1 MTDKPKSV
9 QHSRS
14 QLRRL
19 AQQKGEPM
27 PEFNAAPQADAL
39 LRECRETMLTLARG
53 KPVRDLDEQI
63 SRIDAHLNAA
73 TQPSRISP
81 IVLCN
86 QHGGRGFVRD
96 CIVCNPVGVEQEPV
110 GTATERGE
118 LMPKPFMPL
127 HRTIEWSQ
135 AEIDKGETVWGLGDI
150 DRGFQ
155 NMGME
160 INRLRAALSRD
171 SEDAERNIDAI
182 VNRIVDAYQDSPKT
196 NYMLALAC
204 TQAIRAALAARGRM
218 P

>member
-1 MTDKPKSV
+1 MTDKQKAD

-53 KPVRDLDEQI
+53 TPVRDLDEQI

-73 TQPSRISP
+73 PQDASIRKGEDGIVDTDSRKVESVTSP
-81 IVLCN
+81 VATPA
-86 QHGGRGFVRD
+86 GAA
-96 CIVCNPVGVEQEPV
+96 P
-110 GTATERGE
+110 ATERGE
-118 LMPKPFMPL
+118 LIKQLQERARIRRQIPTRKSVQEGQP
-127 HRTIEWSQ
+127 
-135 AEIDKGETVWGLGDI
+135 
-150 DRGFQ
+150 DRIADLL
-155 NMGME
+155 E
-160 INRLRAALSRD
+160 RAAAALSRD

-196 NYMLALAC
+196 NYMLAHAC
-204 TQAIRAALAARGRM
+204 TQAIRSALAARGRE